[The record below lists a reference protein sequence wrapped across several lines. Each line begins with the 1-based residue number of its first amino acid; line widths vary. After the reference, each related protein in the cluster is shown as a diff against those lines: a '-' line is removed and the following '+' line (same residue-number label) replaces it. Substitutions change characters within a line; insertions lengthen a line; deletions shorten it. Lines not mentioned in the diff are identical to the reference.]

1 MQSHEVLHEQA
12 SVVSDYL
19 KTIAHPDR
27 LDVLCLL
34 CDGEMSVGELLAH
47 SNKSQSAFSQHLKVL
62 REQGLVAARKQAQT
76 VFYSLARL
84 KPLCHRM
91 HGSCLLTEMSA
102 FFSNAAR

>member
-27 LDVLCLL
+27 LVVLCLL

-62 REQGLVAARKQAQT
+62 REQGLVAVRKQAQT
-76 VFYSLARL
+76 VFYSLADTRV
-84 KPLCHRM
+84 K
-91 HGSCLLTEMSA
+91 SLLASLQQQ
-102 FFSNAAR
+102 FCN